1 MVHPLPLKLKEF
13 VNDALLE
20 WKEREDR
27 VCKKLNMSREAFLDT
42 LEKLREDFLKGGTNW
57 QMAVIEIYPAI
68 TGVVRN
74 LDWVNLFSW
83 ILSLTDRK
91 NKNEHI
97 ARGRMV
103 TAMFYVELLV
113 RHDGSAASTK
123 ALKSIKARWQI
134 VNSI

>member
-1 MVHPLPLKLKEF
+1 MKGSAIDQLAANLWDYCVSQRPAEDDQTIERWKRDELSHLKERFVVHPLPPKLKES

-74 LDWVNLFSW
+74 LDWVNL
-83 ILSLTDRK
+83 T
-91 NKNEHI
+91 
-97 ARGRMV
+97 
-103 TAMFYVELLV
+103 
-113 RHDGSAASTK
+113 ST
-123 ALKSIKARWQI
+123 SR
-134 VNSI
+134 